1 MAIGCLLRMSRLLK
15 GALLAMFRPAVL
27 YVSVIGIGTQG
38 PPAMAGGLE
47 TQVDTKP
54 MELLHGLRTG
64 LRHLPFMK

>member
-1 MAIGCLLRMSRLLK
+1 MSRLLK
-15 GALLAMFRPAVL
+15 GALLAMFRVL

>member
-15 GALLAMFRPAVL
+15 GALLAMFRVL
-27 YVSVIGIGTQG
+27 YVSVIGFGTQG

>member
-1 MAIGCLLRMSRLLK
+1 
-15 GALLAMFRPAVL
+15 MFRPAVL